1 MHPDGPRARRRP
13 HFGSI
18 AVGILRPRDGALL
31 MLIAGRG
38 AMWSSARPPKGGLRL
53 ALAFL
58 LLALAPAL
66 AAPDSKRT
74 PAASAACDLE
84 TVASGTVQS
93 VTDGRTFILADGHE
107 VRLPAVEIPALPA
120 VAAPAPAESAAT
132 TPAEPPQPP
141 PPDPDQ
147 AAAAALRSLLDGRH
161 VALRASKLVTDRYGR
176 ILADAL
182 ATRDGYPGS
191 AQKTL
196 LSQGLA
202 FLTTRPG
209 DPGCRAELR
218 AAERI
223 GRAAK
228 LGLWA
233 DPRYLPRAAEDL
245 AGLSAER
252 GRFTLVE
259 GKVVSVRE
267 SGGTI
272 YVNFG
277 RRWSE
282 DFTVTISKRNER
294 QFIDAGLRPSG
305 LSGRRVMVRGW
316 IEERGGPWIEAA
328 GPEQI
333 EIIAEK

>member
-1 MHPDGPRARRRP
+1 
-13 HFGSI
+13 
-18 AVGILRPRDGALL
+18 
-31 MLIAGRG
+31 
-38 AMWSSARPPKGGLRL
+38 MWSSARPPRGGLRL
-53 ALAFL
+53 ASAFL

-66 AAPDSKRT
+66 AAPGTKRT
-74 PAASAACDLE
+74 PAAAANCDLE

-107 VRLPAVEIPALPA
+107 VRLPAVEIPALP
-120 VAAPAPAESAAT
+120 VPAAPAAAESPIATAAT
-132 TPAEPPQPP
+132 DPP
-141 PPDPDQ
+141 PPLPADPD
-147 AAAAALRSLLDGRH
+147 AAAATALRALVEGRH
-161 VALRASKLVTDRYGR
+161 VALRASKLVIDRYGR

-202 FLTTRPG
+202 FLSTRPSE
-209 DPGCRAELR
+209 PGCVAELR
-218 AAERI
+218 AAERA
-223 GRAAK
+223 GRTAK

-233 DPRYLPRAAEDL
+233 DPRYLPRQADDV

-282 DFTVTISKRNER
+282 DFTVTILKRNER

>member
-1 MHPDGPRARRRP
+1 MG
-13 HFGSI
+13 
-18 AVGILRPRDGALL
+18 
-31 MLIAGRG
+31 
-38 AMWSSARPPKGGLRL
+38 SSARPPKGGLRL
-53 ALAFL
+53 APAFL
-58 LLALAPAL
+58 LLALTPAL
-66 AAPDSKRT
+66 AAPDNKRT

-93 VTDGRTFILADGHE
+93 VTDGRTFVLADGQE

-120 VAAPAPAESAAT
+120 PAPAPAEST
-132 TPAEPPQPP
+132 EPP
-141 PPDPDQ
+141 PPPPGADA
-147 AAAAALRSLLDGRH
+147 AAAAALRALLEGRH

-182 ATRDGYPGS
+182 ASRDGYPAS

-202 FLTTRPG
+202 FLASRTPE
-209 DPGCRAELR
+209 PGCRAELR

-233 DPRYLPRAAEDL
+233 DPRYLPRQADDV

-272 YVNFG
+272 YMNFG
-277 RRWSE
+277 KRWSE
-282 DFTVTISKRNER
+282 DFTVTILKRNER
-294 QFIDAGLRPSG
+294 QFI
-305 LSGRRVMVRGW
+305 RRVMVRGW

>member
-1 MHPDGPRARRRP
+1 M
-13 HFGSI
+13 SI
-18 AVGILRPRDGALL
+18 AQPPMGALPVAAL
-31 MLIAGRG
+31 V
-38 AMWSSARPPKGGLRL
+38 AM
-53 ALAFL
+53 
-58 LLALAPAL
+58 LAPAL
-66 AAPDSKRT
+66 AVAAPDSRHKPQT
-74 PAASAACDLE
+74 AAGCTLE
-84 TVASGTVQS
+84 TVASGTVAT
-93 VTDGRTFILADGHE
+93 VIDGRTFALEDGRE
-107 VRLPAVEIPALPA
+107 VRLPAIEI
-120 VAAPAPAESAAT
+120 
-132 TPAEPPQPP
+132 PP
-141 PPDPDQ
+141 PPDPGPAPAAAPATTDSPPPQPPESDPNQ
-147 AAAAALRSLLDGRH
+147 AAADALKSLLAGRP

-176 ILADAL
+176 IVADAL

-191 AQKTL
+191 ALKTL

-202 FLTTRPG
+202 HLSSLPG
-209 DPGCRAELR
+209 EPGCLSEWR
-218 AAERI
+218 AAERV

-228 LGLWA
+228 LGLWG
-233 DPRYLPRAAEDL
+233 DPRYTPKPAENL
-245 AGLSAER
+245 AQLAAER

-282 DFTVTISKRNER
+282 DFTVTILKRNER

-316 IEERGGPWIEAA
+316 IEERGGPWIEAT

>member
-1 MHPDGPRARRRP
+1 MP
-13 HFGSI
+13 H
-18 AVGILRPRDGALL
+18 VR
-31 MLIAGRG
+31 RG
-38 AMWSSARPPKGGLRL
+38 ATWIARPPMGALPAAALLGLL
-53 ALAFL
+53 TPALAV
-58 LLALAPAL
+58 
-66 AAPDSKRT
+66 AAPDSKRAK
-74 PAASAACDLE
+74 PASAACTLE
-84 TVASGTVQS
+84 MVASGTV
-93 VTDGRTFILADGHE
+93 VTVIDGRTFVLADGRE
-107 VRLPAVEIPALPA
+107 VRLPAIEI
-120 VAAPAPAESAAT
+120 
-132 TPAEPPQPP
+132 PP
-141 PPDPDQ
+141 PPDPAPT
-147 AAAAALRSLLDGRH
+147 AAAAPATTETAQPAAPDPAEAAAGALKSLLAGRP
-161 VALRASKLVTDRYGR
+161 VSLRASKLVTDRYGR

-191 AQKTL
+191 AEKTL

-202 FLTTRPG
+202 RLAAVLPE
-209 DPGCRAELR
+209 PGCLAELR
-218 AAERI
+218 AAERL

-233 DPRYLPRAAEDL
+233 DPRYLPKQADDV

-267 SGGTI
+267 SSGTI

-282 DFTVTISKRNER
+282 DFTVTILKRNER

-316 IEERGGPWIEAA
+316 IEERGGPWIEAM

>member
-1 MHPDGPRARRRP
+1 
-13 HFGSI
+13 
-18 AVGILRPRDGALL
+18 
-31 MLIAGRG
+31 
-38 AMWSSARPPKGGLRL
+38 MWSFARPPRGGLRL
-53 ALAFL
+53 APAFL
-58 LLALAPAL
+58 TLLILTPAL
-66 AAPDSKRT
+66 AAPDSRRT
-74 PAASAACDLE
+74 TAPTTCDLE
-84 TVASGTVQS
+84 TVASGTVAS
-93 VTDGRTFILADGHE
+93 ITDGRTFVLDDGRE

-120 VAAPAPAESAAT
+120 PPASPAPTDSAAS
-132 TPAEPPQPP
+132 TPTDPPQPP
-141 PPDPDQ
+141 PPPHPDADA
-147 AAAAALRSLLDGRH
+147 AAAAALRTFLEGRR

-202 FLTTRPG
+202 FLTTRAAE
-209 DPGCRAELR
+209 PGCRAELR

-233 DPRYLPRAAEDL
+233 DPRYLPRQADDV

-277 RRWSE
+277 KRWSE
-282 DFTVTISKRNER
+282 DFTVTILKRNER
-294 QFIDAGLRPSG
+294 QFIEAGLRPSG

-316 IEERGGPWIEAA
+316 IEERGGPWIEAVA
-328 GPEQI
+328 PEQI

>member
-1 MHPDGPRARRRP
+1 M
-13 HFGSI
+13 SI
-18 AVGILRPRDGALL
+18 
-31 MLIAGRG
+31 
-38 AMWSSARPPKGGLRL
+38 ARPPTGVLPAAALLGLL
-53 ALAFL
+53 T
-58 LLALAPAL
+58 PAL
-66 AAPDSKRT
+66 AAAAPESKR
-74 PAASAACDLE
+74 AAHASAACTLE
-84 TVASGTVQS
+84 MVASGTVAT
-93 VTDGRTFILADGHE
+93 VIDGRTFVLEDGRE
-107 VRLPAVEIPALPA
+107 VRLPSIEVPPPPEPNPTPA
-120 VAAPAPAESAAT
+120 AAPAAGDPTPPTPPDASQAAT
-132 TPAEPPQPP
+132 
-141 PPDPDQ
+141 D
-147 AAAAALRSLLDGRH
+147 ALKTLLAGRP
-161 VALRASKLVTDRYGR
+161 VSLRASKLVTDRYGR

-182 ATRDGYPGS
+182 VTRDGYPGS
-191 AQKTL
+191 AEKTL

-202 FLTTRPG
+202 RLAARLG
-209 DPGCRAELR
+209 EPGCLTELR
-218 AAERI
+218 AAERV

-233 DPRYLPRAAEDL
+233 DPRYSPKQAESVVEI
-245 AGLSAER
+245 SAER

-282 DFTVTISKRNER
+282 DFTVTILKRNER
-294 QFIDAGLRPSG
+294 QFIEAGLRPSG

-316 IEERGGPWIEAA
+316 IEERGGPWIDAM

>member
-1 MHPDGPRARRRP
+1 MPACAGTTGDATGLGVMPT
-13 HFGSI
+13 
-18 AVGILRPRDGALL
+18 
-31 MLIAGRG
+31 GRG
-38 AMWSSARPPKGGLRL
+38 AMGSSARPPMGGLRL
-53 ALAFL
+53 APACL
-58 LLALAPAL
+58 LLAFSPAL
-66 AAPDSKRT
+66 AAPDTKRT
-74 PAASAACDLE
+74 PAAASCDLE

-93 VTDGRTFILADGHE
+93 VTDGRTFILVGGQE
-107 VRLPAVEIPALPA
+107 VRLPAIEIPALPA
-120 VAAPAPAESAAT
+120 PPPIASPTESTAAT
-132 TPAEPPQPP
+132 AADRPPPP
-141 PPDPDQ
+141 PPDPD
-147 AAAAALRSLLDGRH
+147 AAATAALRALVQDKH
-161 VALRASKLVTDRYGR
+161 VALRASKLGTDRYGR

-182 ATRDGYPGS
+182 ATRDGYPAS

-202 FLTTRPG
+202 FLTPRLAE
-209 DPGCRAELR
+209 PGCRAELR

-223 GRAAK
+223 GRTAK

-233 DPRYLPRAAEDL
+233 DPRYLPRQADDV

-282 DFTVTISKRNER
+282 DFTVTILKRNER
-294 QFIDAGLRPSG
+294 QFIEAGLRPSG

-316 IEERGGPWIEAA
+316 IEERGGPWIEAM

-333 EIIAEK
+333 EIVADR

>member
-1 MHPDGPRARRRP
+1 MPIARGATRSTARP
-13 HFGSI
+13 
-18 AVGILRPRDGALL
+18 PTGALL
-31 MLIAGRG
+31 APVLLA
-38 AMWSSARPPKGGLRL
+38 AL
-53 ALAFL
+53 ALHPAF
-58 LLALAPAL
+58 
-66 AAPDSKRT
+66 AAQQTKRANT
-74 PAASAACDLE
+74 AASCDLE

-93 VTDGRTFILADGHE
+93 VTDGRTFVLDDGRE

-120 VAAPAPAESAAT
+120 IPAPPAAESAA
-132 TPAEPPQPP
+132 PVAADPPVPP
-141 PPDPDQ
+141 SPDPDA
-147 AAAAALRSLLDGRH
+147 AAAAALRDLLGGRH

-182 ATRDGYPGS
+182 ATREGYPGS
-191 AQKTL
+191 AEKTL

-202 FLTTRPG
+202 FLTARP
-209 DPGCRAELR
+209 DERGCVAELR
-218 AAERI
+218 TAERT

-233 DPRYLPRAAEDL
+233 DPRYLPRDAENV

-282 DFTVTISKRNER
+282 DFTVTILKRNER
-294 QFIDAGLRPSG
+294 QFIEAGLRPSG

-316 IEERGGPWIEAA
+316 IEERGGPWIEAM

>member
-1 MHPDGPRARRRP
+1 MPT
-13 HFGSI
+13 
-18 AVGILRPRDGALL
+18 
-31 MLIAGRG
+31 AGRD
-38 AMWSSARPPKGGLRL
+38 AMWPCARAPQGVLRVAPAVL
-53 ALAFL
+53 V

-66 AAPDSKRT
+66 AGTGNKRT
-74 PAASAACDLE
+74 PSASAACDLE

-93 VTDGRTFILADGHE
+93 VTDGRTFVLDDGRE
-107 VRLPAVEIPALPA
+107 VRLPAIEIPVLLPA
-120 VAAPAPAESAAT
+120 VTAPAATDSATAAAT
-132 TPAEPPQPP
+132 EPAQPP
-141 PPDPDQ
+141 PSDPDA
-147 AAAAALRSLLDGRH
+147 AAAAALRALLAGKQ

-176 ILADAL
+176 FRADAL
-182 ATRDGYPGS
+182 ATRDGYPAS

-202 FLTTRPG
+202 FLTARPG
-209 DPGCRAELR
+209 EHGCMAELR
-218 AAERI
+218 AAERA

-233 DPRYLPRAAEDL
+233 DPRYLPRQAEDV
-245 AGLSAER
+245 AGLAAER

-282 DFTVTISKRNER
+282 DFTVTILKRNER
-294 QFIDAGLRPSG
+294 QFIEAGLRPSG

-316 IEERGGPWIEAA
+316 IEERGGPWIEATA
-328 GPEQI
+328 PEQI
-333 EIIAEK
+333 EIMAEK

>member
-1 MHPDGPRARRRP
+1 
-13 HFGSI
+13 
-18 AVGILRPRDGALL
+18 
-31 MLIAGRG
+31 
-38 AMWSSARPPKGGLRL
+38 MWSSARRLRSGLRL
-53 ALAFL
+53 VAVVLG
-58 LLALAPAL
+58 LLALSSAL
-66 AAPDSKRT
+66 AAPDRKRST
-74 PAASAACDLE
+74 PAATCDLE
-84 TVASGTVQS
+84 TVASGTVATVS
-93 VTDGRTFILADGHE
+93 DGRTFVLDDGRE
-107 VRLPAVEIPALPA
+107 VRLPAVEIPTL
-120 VAAPAPAESAAT
+120 APAPAPSPAPTDSATAPSAT
-132 TPAEPPQPP
+132 AEPPQPAQTP
-141 PPDPDQ
+141 PSDADA
-147 AAAAALRSLLDGRH
+147 AAAAALRSLVAGRH

-182 ATRDGYPGS
+182 ATREGYPAS

-202 FLTTRPG
+202 RLTARPSE
-209 DPGCRAELR
+209 PGCTAELR

-223 GRAAK
+223 GRAGK
-228 LGLWA
+228 LGLWG
-233 DPRYLPRAAEDL
+233 DPRYLPRQADDV

-252 GRFTLVE
+252 GRFVLVE

-282 DFTVTISKRNER
+282 DFTVTILKRNER

>member
-1 MHPDGPRARRRP
+1 
-13 HFGSI
+13 
-18 AVGILRPRDGALL
+18 
-31 MLIAGRG
+31 
-38 AMWSSARPPKGGLRL
+38 MWSSARPPRGGLRL
-53 ALAFL
+53 APAFL
-58 LLALAPAL
+58 TLLILTPAL
-66 AAPDSKRT
+66 AAPDSRRT
-74 PAASAACDLE
+74 TAPTTCDLE
-84 TVASGTVQS
+84 TVASGTVAS
-93 VTDGRTFILADGHE
+93 ITDGRTFVLDDGRE

-120 VAAPAPAESAAT
+120 PPASPAPTDSAAS
-132 TPAEPPQPP
+132 TPTDPPQPP
-141 PPDPDQ
+141 PPPHPDADA
-147 AAAAALRSLLDGRH
+147 AAAAALRTLLEGRR

-202 FLTTRPG
+202 FLTTRAAE
-209 DPGCRAELR
+209 PGCRAELR

-233 DPRYLPRAAEDL
+233 DPRYLPRQADDV

-277 RRWSE
+277 KRWSE
-282 DFTVTISKRNER
+282 DFTVTILKRNER
-294 QFIDAGLRPSG
+294 QFIEAGLRPSG

-316 IEERGGPWIEAA
+316 IEERGGPWIEAVA
-328 GPEQI
+328 PEQI

>member
-1 MHPDGPRARRRP
+1 
-13 HFGSI
+13 
-18 AVGILRPRDGALL
+18 
-31 MLIAGRG
+31 
-38 AMWSSARPPKGGLRL
+38 MWSFARPPRGGLRL
-53 ALAFL
+53 APAFL
-58 LLALAPAL
+58 TLLILTPAL
-66 AAPDSKRT
+66 AAPDSRRT
-74 PAASAACDLE
+74 TAPTTCDLE
-84 TVASGTVQS
+84 TVASGTVAS
-93 VTDGRTFILADGHE
+93 ITDGRTFVLDDGRE

-120 VAAPAPAESAAT
+120 PPASPAPTDSAAS
-132 TPAEPPQPP
+132 TPTDPPQPP
-141 PPDPDQ
+141 PPPHPDADA
-147 AAAAALRSLLDGRH
+147 AAAAALRTLLEGRR

-202 FLTTRPG
+202 FLTTRAAE
-209 DPGCRAELR
+209 PGCRAELR

-233 DPRYLPRAAEDL
+233 DPYYDIM
-245 AGLSAER
+245 SADGPTAIVARR
-252 GRFTLVE
+252 GTFSLVE

-267 SGGTI
+267 SGNTI

-282 DFTVTISKRNER
+282 DFAVTMQKRNER
-294 QFIDAGLRPSG
+294 AFVDGGIEPKKLE
-305 LSGRRVMVRGW
+305 GRRVRVRGW
-316 IEERGGPWIEAA
+316 IEERGGPRIEALHPA
-328 GPEQI
+328 QI
-333 EIIAEK
+333 EIVDGI